1 MKTVA
6 VIAEYNPFHN
16 GHSYQLSEIRASLNP
31 DYIIALMGGNFLQRG
46 HAAMWDKY
54 ERAKIA
60 CQNGIDAVLELPFPY
75 ATGSARDFAMGA
87 VSILNQLGCID
98 YIAFGAETFNIN
110 LFMRIAD
117 ILENEP
123 EEFKALFK
131 QLLSE
136 GISYPA
142 ARQKALEQYLKDDT
156 VTGIMS
162 LPNNILAIEY
172 LRALKAA
179 NSKIAP
185 ILMKRTCDNYHDETI
200 TGEISSATAIRWL
213 IAQPDFNYDMYDKLS
228 EAVSDVT
235 LDTLKKLHGVAAP
248 VFTND
253 LAPFIQQCLLMGTQ
267 NDNICDLTKEMQ
279 NKLGRLE
286 PASSYDEIIRFLKS
300 KEITSSRI
308 SRVLIHLLLNYMEND
323 RDTFASEEYG
333 YYANL
338 LAFKETSSE
347 ILKSIASAG
356 EIPIITKKADFD
368 SSLLKYSH
376 IDSIAAKRMW
386 ELDTKATRLYNCM
399 VFNRYGTRLPNDF
412 NVNLP
417 IV

>member
-6 VIAEYNPFHN
+6 IIAEYNPFHN
-16 GHSYQLSEIRASLNP
+16 GHSYQLSEIRESLNP

-46 HAAMWDKY
+46 HAAMWSKY

-60 CQNGIDAVLELPFPY
+60 CQNGIDAVFELPFPY
-75 ATGSARDFAMGA
+75 ATGSARDFAMGSI
-87 VSILNQLGCID
+87 SILNKLGCID
-98 YIAFGAETFNIN
+98 YIAFGAETFNIT
-110 LFMRIAD
+110 LFTHIAD

-156 VTGIMS
+156 ITEVMS

-172 LRALKAA
+172 LRALKTT
-179 NSKIAP
+179 NSKITP
-185 ILMKRTCDNYHDETI
+185 VLIKRTCDNYHDETI
-200 TGEISSATAIRWL
+200 TGEISSATAIRRL
-213 IAQPDFNYDMYDKLS
+213 IKQPDFNYDMYDKLA
-228 EAVSDVT
+228 EDVSGVT

-248 VFTND
+248 VFTYD
-253 LAPFIQQCLLMGTQ
+253 LASFIQQCLLLEMP

-279 NKLGRLE
+279 NKLGKLE
-286 PASSYDEIIRFLKS
+286 PASSYDEIIGFLKS

-308 SRVLIHLLLNYMEND
+308 SRVLIHLLLNYKEND

-333 YYANL
+333 YYASL
-338 LAFKETSSE
+338 LAFREASSE
-347 ILKSIASAG
+347 ILKCMASAG
-356 EIPIITKKADFD
+356 EIPIITKKADFY
-368 SSLLKYSH
+368 SNLLKYSH
-376 IDSIAAKRMW
+376 VDSIAANRMW
-386 ELDTKATRLYNCM
+386 VLDTKATRLYNCM